1 MKIELPYGSKMLQ
14 TEIQDDQQVKI
25 IAIQEQKHS
34 IDIEE
39 HLIKALRQPLD
50 ASPLQSLVSS
60 NNTVAIVIDDYTRPC
75 PSKKILIPL
84 LDELDRLGIKETDI
98 KIIIATG
105 THKPP
110 SVEMM
115 KTLVGSE
122 IFRKYTVTSNDSNN
136 STYVN
141 VGTSSFGHSIEIL
154 KDYVEAD
161 IKILI
166 GDIEYH
172 YFAGFGGTRKSVLP
186 GIASA
191 MTIQNNHSMMFE
203 ETVSK
208 GKIDTNPVSIEMTDA
223 LDMAGCSLAIS
234 VVMNSSHDIVGLWC
248 GNPKSVMK
256 KGMELVDQMYKKTL
270 SSRPDII
277 IIASDGHPHDINL
290 YQALKALYTASQ
302 VIAENGA
309 IILIAACPDGMG
321 NDRYIRWMEA
331 YSSAPE
337 IKEALTEDFKIGA
350 HKAFY
355 HRNTIEQNQV
365 ILLSEMNA
373 SYVKDHLGFTP
384 TDTLEHAVMKA
395 KGMVKE
401 QPEIIIVPQGSTT
414 HLVLDSSD

>member
-1 MKIELPYGSKMLQ
+1 MKIELPFGSKMLE

-25 IAIQEQKHS
+25 ITIQEQGKS
-34 IDIEE
+34 IDFEE
-39 HLIKALRQPLD
+39 QIVQALRHPLD
-50 ASPLQSLVSS
+50 ATPLQLLVSS

-75 PSKKILIPL
+75 PSKKILKPL
-84 LDELDRLGIKETDI
+84 LDELDHIGVKETDI

-122 IFRKYTVTSNDSNN
+122 IFQKYTVISNDNN
-136 STYVN
+136 NGTYVN
-141 VGTSSFGHSIEIL
+141 VGTSSYGHSIEIL

-161 IKILI
+161 IKLLI

-191 MTIQNNHSMMFE
+191 ITIQNNHSMMFE

-208 GKIDTNPVSIEMTDA
+208 GKIETNPVSIEMTEA
-223 LDMAGCSLAIS
+223 LYMAGCSLAIS

-277 IIASDGHPHDINL
+277 IISSDGHPHDINL

-302 VIAENGA
+302 VIAEEGV
-309 IILIAACPDGMG
+309 IILVAACPDGMG

-331 YSSAPE
+331 YSSASE
-337 IKEALTEDFKIGA
+337 IKEALRKNFKIGA

-355 HRNTIEQNQV
+355 HRDTIEQNPV
-365 ILLSEMNA
+365 ILVSEMNS
-373 SYVKDHLGFTP
+373 SYVQDHLGFIP
-384 TDTLEHAVMKA
+384 SDTLENAVIKA
-395 KGMVKE
+395 RGMVKE
-401 QPEIIIVPQGSTT
+401 YPEIIVVPQGSTT
-414 HLVLDSSD
+414 HLVLDSSE